1 MPVNLKNLRA
11 AIHDFAWDKVFRASL
26 KWTKP
31 TDNLRVEVVDTQ
43 QYTLTPIAD
52 TGGMQVYVVRS
63 AEGTLP
69 PRPTRNKIE
78 TRLRRTQV
86 EHLLIFED
94 AAQQVAVIQ
103 WVKRGQQ
110 GRRVREFTYRR
121 GDSGEALIQ
130 KLQGIAFEIGDF
142 DPQGRIEIS
151 KVTARVSKNLDV
163 EGVTKKFYEEFK
175 RQREEFQTFLAG
187 IPLDS
192 DQRWYVS
199 VMLNRLMF
207 ISFIQAKGFLNHNPD
222 YLRERL
228 AWSKATLGPDCYYRG
243 FLRVLFFQGFAREPG
258 QRGADVNQMLGT
270 IPYLNGGLFL
280 PHPIEEQYGDAI
292 DIPDSAFDTLLA
304 FFSLWRWHLSERPG
318 TSDREIDPDVLGY
331 IFEKY
336 INQKQM
342 GAYYTRDDITGYI
355 CRNTIIPALFDKADL
370 SLAPHDLPRT
380 IADYLY
386 PTMRQEELLPTE
398 TEREQVARHSRV
410 AALIADAQ
418 AGKIATINDAVTAN
432 LDLESLMGDLIPQ
445 LDAPTVY
452 RLYTTLA
459 GDPHAGTLP
468 LSILDPTAGSG
479 AFLFAALRILTPI
492 YAAVLDR
499 MEELVTAH
507 AQPLTQGRKGA
518 KEGHSSLK
526 NVAPSRL
533 SVKESATLQDVLAA
547 AEAHANRDY
556 FITKSIVVRNL
567 YGVDLMAEATEIC
580 KLRLFLRMVAD
591 LDEAKHIEPLP
602 DIDFNI
608 RAGNALVGY
617 ARPEEIGLVY
627 SGKAVGMNQ
636 RQQKLL
642 NDIKTVQR
650 ELTDYR
656 NAQLQFNPSATEGR
670 DARNAIRERL
680 DAVNASLDNDLIKIG
695 QIRTEADGSSNTQP
709 FHWFTAFYE
718 IISEGGF
725 DVIVGNPPY
734 VEYSKVRGDRKIDG
748 EDRYK
753 IYGYKTEDSEN
764 LYAYTMERAIK
775 MLSSNGRYGMIV
787 PVGAISLKETS
798 SLRRMFQRSLG
809 LSWVSSYAIRPAKL
823 FDGVDQRLSILLGT
837 HSDKDTLFSTRYY
850 HWYSEERDVL
860 FQILNYIEVD
870 QLLLDNIIPKVGDE
884 RSLAIIRK
892 ITTQQPSVSQYLSK
906 SSQHLLHYHRSPRY
920 WIRGMD
926 FEQYFKSATRSRS
939 IHHFRDLYVSDLP
952 ILKFIG
958 AVLNSSLFFFW
969 FIVSGNARNL
979 TGDDVKDFP
988 IGMPSSLALTEV
1000 GKLFDMLMTD
1010 YKHNSFIRV
1019 RKDAEFQEFNIS
1031 ASKPIIDDIDRALAT
1046 HYGFTDEELDFIINY
1061 DIKYRMG
1068 RDAGDGGD
1076 EE

>member
-43 QYTLTPIAD
+43 HYTLTPIAD

-94 AAQQVAVIQ
+94 ATQQVAVIQ

-228 AWSKATLGPDCYYRG
+228 AWSKATLGPDRYYRG

-258 QRGADVNQMLGT
+258 QRGADVHQMLGT

-370 SLAPHDLPRT
+370 SLAPLDLPHT

-386 PTMRQEELLPTE
+386 PAMRQEELLPTE
-398 TEREQVARHSRV
+398 SEREQVARHSRV
-410 AALIADAQ
+410 AALIADAH
-418 AGKIATINDAVTAN
+418 AGTIATINDAVTAN

-459 GDPHAGTLP
+459 GDPYAGKLP

-499 MEELVTAH
+499 MEELVEQKQAVSK
-507 AQPLTQGRKGA
+507 PMV
-518 KEGHSSLK
+518 E
-526 NVAPSRL
+526 
-533 SVKESATLQDVLAA
+533 VLAA

-627 SGKAVGMNQ
+627 KDKIAGLNA
-636 RQQKLL
+636 RQQRLL
-642 NDIKTVQR
+642 EEIKAVQR

-656 NAQLQFNPSATEGR
+656 NAQLQFNPSAAEGHA
-670 DARNAIRERL
+670 AREQIRERL
-680 DAVNASLDNDLIKIG
+680 DTLNAGLDTDLIKIG
-695 QIRTEADGSSNTQP
+695 QIRTEADGSSNTHP

-725 DVIVGNPPY
+725 DVIVGNPPWR
-734 VEYSKVRGDRKIDG
+734 EYAATKKEYKV
-748 EDRYK
+748 
-753 IYGYKTEDSEN
+753 YGYKTESCGN
-764 LYAYTMERAIK
+764 LYGMCTERALSLIHTGGRLSFIVQLPLVSSSRMTTVRNVLRQSSETLYVATFDDRPGKLFEGLQHCRSVVFIAEHNRQGCQRLFVTRYHRWPTEFRPYIFDAIEYAQIK
-775 MLSSNGRYGMIV
+775 GSTVYPDLLPKYVNNAQESLFRTLKKGTQTLENVLTRQETNHSIFYQEATGYWVKAIVGLPYYAKNGTVGAPAHGRY
-787 PVGAISLKETS
+787 LYF
-798 SLRRMFQRSLG
+798 R
-809 LSWVSSYAIRPAKL
+809 
-823 FDGVDQRLSILLGT
+823 
-837 HSDKDTLFSTRYY
+837 
-850 HWYSEERDVL
+850 SEEAA
-860 FQILNYIEVD
+860 QAAC
-870 QLLLDNIIPKVGDE
+870 
-884 RSLAIIRK
+884 AII
-892 ITTQQPSVSQYLSK
+892 
-906 SSQHLLHYHRSPRY
+906 
-920 WIRGMD
+920 
-926 FEQYFKSATRSRS
+926 
-939 IHHFRDLYVSDLP
+939 
-952 ILKFIG
+952 
-958 AVLNSSLFFFW
+958 NSSLFYAY
-969 FIVSGNARNL
+969 FIAYSDCFHLSDTLVSGFPLVSGMITDARLSQLGQQLQDDLTANAARK
-979 TGDDVKDFP
+979 TIQTRDGDR
-988 IGMPSSLALTEV
+988 IE
-1000 GKLFDMLMTD
+1000 
-1010 YKHNSFIRV
+1010 Y
-1019 RKDAEFQEFNIS
+1019 AEFYGAQ
-1031 ASKPIIDDIDRALAT
+1031 SKPIIDDIDRTLAT
-1046 HYGFTDEELDFIINY
+1046 HYG
-1061 DIKYRMG
+1061 
-1068 RDAGDGGD
+1068 
-1076 EE
+1076 

>member
-11 AIHDFAWDKVFRASL
+11 AVQDFAWDKVFRSSL

-31 TDNLRVEVVDTQ
+31 TDTVRVEVVDTQ
-43 QYTLTPIAD
+43 RYTLTPIAD
-52 TGGMQVYVVRS
+52 TGGMQVYLVRS
-63 AEGTLP
+63 ADGTLP

-86 EHLLIFED
+86 EHLLVFED
-94 AAQQVAVIQ
+94 ANQQVAVIQ

-110 GRRVREFTYRR
+110 GRRVREFSYRR

-130 KLQGIAFEIGDF
+130 KLQGIAFAIDDF
-142 DPQGRIEIS
+142 DAQGRIEIS

-163 EGVTKKFYEEFK
+163 ESVTKKFYDEFK
-175 RQREEFQTFLAG
+175 RQREEFQTFLRG

-228 AWSKATLGPDCYYRG
+228 AWSKATLGPDRYYRG
-243 FLRVLFFQGFAREPG
+243 FLRVLFFQGFALEPA
-258 QRGADVNQMLGT
+258 QRGAEVNQTLGT

-280 PHPIEEQYGDAI
+280 PHPIEDRYGEAI

-304 FFSLWRWHLSERPG
+304 FFGLWRWHLSERPG

-355 CRNTIIPALFDKADL
+355 CRNTIIPALFDKAGL
-370 SLAPHDLPRT
+370 SLASLDLPRT

-386 PTMRQEELLPTE
+386 PAMRQEEPLPTE
-398 TEREQVARHSRV
+398 TEREQTARRARV
-410 AALIADAQ
+410 AALRADAQ

-432 LDLESLMGDLIPQ
+432 LDLEALIGDLIPQ
-445 LDAPTVY
+445 LDAPNVY
-452 RLYTTLA
+452 RLYTALA
-459 GDPHAGTLP
+459 GDPHAGKLP
-468 LSILDPTAGSG
+468 LSVLDPTAGSG
-479 AFLFAALRILTPI
+479 AFLFAALRILKPI
-492 YAAVLDR
+492 YEAVLDR
-499 MEELVTAH
+499 MEELVEQKQA
-507 AQPLTQGRKGA
+507 
-518 KEGHSSLK
+518 
-526 NVAPSRL
+526 VSRPM
-533 SVKESATLQDVLAA
+533 VEVLVA
-547 AEAHANRDY
+547 AEAHSNRDY

-591 LDEAKHIEPLP
+591 LDEAKYIEPLP

-627 SGKAVGMNQ
+627 SGSVVGMSP

-642 NDIKTVQR
+642 EEIRAVQR
-650 ELTDYR
+650 ELTGYR

-670 DARNAIRERL
+670 ASRQAIRQRL
-680 DAVNASLDNDLIKIG
+680 DTVNAGLDTDLVKIG
-695 QIRTEADGSSNTQP
+695 QIRREADGSFNTQP

-718 IISEGGF
+718 ILSEGGF

-734 VEYSKVRGDRKIDG
+734 VGYSKVRKEYRVF
-748 EDRYK
+748 
-753 IYGYKTEDSEN
+753 GYRTEASGN
-764 LYAYTMERAIK
+764 LYSFAI
-775 MLSSNGRYGMIV
+775 
-787 PVGAISLKETS
+787 
-798 SLRRMFQRSLG
+798 
-809 LSWVSSYAIRPAKL
+809 
-823 FDGVDQRLSILLGT
+823 
-837 HSDKDTLFSTRYY
+837 
-850 HWYSEERDVL
+850 
-860 FQILNYIEVD
+860 
-870 QLLLDNIIPKVGDE
+870 E
-884 RSLAIIRK
+884 RSLNVLARHGRFGVIVPIA
-892 ITTQQPSVSQYLSK
+892 SVSTEGMETLQNLYGRYTQYHSHYAVRPGKLFVGVDMNLTITLLHQAADRPQVFSTTYYRWFSGEQSDRAFLFDK
-906 SSQHLLHYHRSPRY
+906 LTYTQYVKVANHANPLPKIGSTIEMAILKKMHGHSQKIKHLVSSQGSQIYYHSGGRY
-920 WIRGMD
+920 WRKALREKLSSHYKPVTIPERLRPVVLTLLNSQLFYWYWITNSNCMD
-926 FEQYFKSATRSRS
+926 VVSREVLELPIFDVAKADLKKFAELEQQLLAVYYSNQTTRSRRGEIIS
-939 IHHFRDLYVSDLP
+939 TDEVNFD
-952 ILKFIG
+952 
-958 AVLNSSLFFFW
+958 
-969 FIVSGNARNL
+969 
-979 TGDDVKDFP
+979 
-988 IGMPSSLALTEV
+988 V
-1000 GKLFDMLMTD
+1000 GK
-1010 YKHNSFIRV
+1010 
-1019 RKDAEFQEFNIS
+1019 A
-1031 ASKPIIDDIDRALAT
+1031 KPTLDDIDRALAA

-1068 RDAGDGGD
+1068 RSAGDD

>member
-11 AIHDFAWDKVFRASL
+11 AIQDFACDKVFR
-26 KWTKP
+26 
-31 TDNLRVEVVDTQ
+31 
-43 QYTLTPIAD
+43 
-52 TGGMQVYVVRS
+52 
-63 AEGTLP
+63 
-69 PRPTRNKIE
+69 
-78 TRLRRTQV
+78 
-86 EHLLIFED
+86 
-94 AAQQVAVIQ
+94 
-103 WVKRGQQ
+103 
-110 GRRVREFTYRR
+110 
-121 GDSGEALIQ
+121 
-130 KLQGIAFEIGDF
+130 
-142 DPQGRIEIS
+142 
-151 KVTARVSKNLDV
+151 NLDV

-175 RQREEFQTFLAG
+175 RQREAFQTFLAG

-228 AWSKATLGPDCYYRG
+228 AWSKATLGPDRYYRG
-243 FLRVLFFQGFAREPG
+243 FLRVLFFQGFALEPG

-280 PHPIEEQYGDAI
+280 PHPIEEQYGDAM
-292 DIPDSAFDTLLA
+292 DIPDSAFDKLLT
-304 FFSLWRWHLSERPG
+304 FFGLWRWHLSERPG
-318 TSDREIDPDVLGY
+318 ISDREIDPDVLGY

-355 CRNTIIPALFDKADL
+355 CRSTIIPALVEKAEL
-370 SLAPHDLPRT
+370 SLAPLDLPHT

-386 PTMRQEELLPTE
+386 PAMRQQELLPTE

-410 AALIADAQ
+410 AALLADAQ

-432 LDLESLMGDLIPQ
+432 LDLESLIGDLIPQ

-459 GDPHAGTLP
+459 GDPQAHKLP

-499 MEELVTAH
+499 MEALVEQKQAVSM
-507 AQPLTQGRKGA
+507 PMV
-518 KEGHSSLK
+518 E
-526 NVAPSRL
+526 
-533 SVKESATLQDVLAA
+533 VLAA

-591 LDEAKHIEPLP
+591 LDEATQIEPLP

-617 ARPEEIGLVY
+617 ARPEEIGLVD
-627 SGKAVGMNQ
+627 SGSEVGINP

-656 NAQLQFNPSATEGR
+656 NAQFQFNPSATEGHA
-670 DARNAIRERL
+670 ARNTIHEQL

-695 QIRTEADGSSNTQP
+695 QIRREADGSFNTQP
-709 FHWFTAFYE
+709 FHWFMAFYE
-718 IISEGGF
+718 IIREGGF

-734 VEYSKVRGDRKIDG
+734 VGYRKVRK
-748 EDRYK
+748 EYQVF
-753 IYGYKTEDSEN
+753 GYRTEASGN
-764 LYAYTMERAIK
+764 LYSFAI
-775 MLSSNGRYGMIV
+775 
-787 PVGAISLKETS
+787 
-798 SLRRMFQRSLG
+798 
-809 LSWVSSYAIRPAKL
+809 
-823 FDGVDQRLSILLGT
+823 
-837 HSDKDTLFSTRYY
+837 
-850 HWYSEERDVL
+850 
-860 FQILNYIEVD
+860 
-870 QLLLDNIIPKVGDE
+870 E
-884 RSLAIIRK
+884 RSLTLLARHGRFGVIVPIA
-892 ITTQQPSVSQYLSK
+892 SVSTEGMEPL
-906 SSQHLLHYHRSPRY
+906 QHLYGRYTQYHSHYAVRPGKLFVGVDMNLTITLLQHIADQPQVFSTTYYRWFSGEQSDRAFLFEKLVYTTYVKVANHANPLPKIGSMLELTILQKMHSHGRKVKDVVSNQGCQIYYHSGGRY
-920 WIRGMD
+920 WRKALLQKLSSHYKPVTIPERVRPVVLALLNSQLFYWYWITNSNCMD
-926 FEQYFKSATRSRS
+926 VVSREVFELPIFDIAKADLRRFAELEHQLLDSYHSHQTTRSRRGEIIS
-939 IHHFRDLYVSDLP
+939 TDEVNFDVGKAKP
-952 ILKFIG
+952 IL
-958 AVLNSSLFFFW
+958 
-969 FIVSGNARNL
+969 
-979 TGDDVKDFP
+979 
-988 IGMPSSLALTEV
+988 
-1000 GKLFDMLMTD
+1000 
-1010 YKHNSFIRV
+1010 
-1019 RKDAEFQEFNIS
+1019 
-1031 ASKPIIDDIDRALAT
+1031 DDIDRALAA
-1046 HYGFTDEELDFIINY
+1046 HYGFTDEELDFILNY

-1068 RDAGDGGD
+1068 RDVGDGGD
-1076 EE
+1076 AE